1 MEELDETE
9 RGQGGF
15 GSTSNQGSVPAQASA
30 GIPCAFTN
38 ADVEL
43 NQEERRRLIRDKVRS
58 REIARERGSSPS
70 ERAAPAKRLPDQA
83 IQLWLIDT
91 GCGHDLVS
99 RKEISAIKQM
109 VRTAGKTIVLH
120 TAYGKSGC

>member
-1 MEELDETE
+1 M
-9 RGQGGF
+9 
-15 GSTSNQGSVPAQASA
+15 TSGV
-30 GIPCAFTN
+30 PCAFTS

-43 NQEERRRLIRDKVRS
+43 NEKERRQVIRDKIRNH
-58 REIARERGSSPS
+58 EIARERGSSPS
-70 ERAAPAKRLPDQA
+70 ERAAPAKKLPDQA

-109 VRTAGKTIVLH
+109 VRAAGQKLYFILPM
-120 TAYGKSGC
+120 AK